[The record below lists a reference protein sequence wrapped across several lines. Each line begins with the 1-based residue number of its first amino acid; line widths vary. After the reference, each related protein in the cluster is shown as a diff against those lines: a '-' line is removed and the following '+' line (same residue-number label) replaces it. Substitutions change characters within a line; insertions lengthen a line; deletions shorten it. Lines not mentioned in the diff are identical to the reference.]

1 MLQMFCLRINFF
13 VPFKISQVYVKRQ
26 NLNKALAKLETKKRK
41 KEAKAANKEDK
52 KSKKD
57 GSFGV

>member
-1 MLQMFCLRINFF
+1 M
-13 VPFKISQVYVKRQ
+13 KRQ